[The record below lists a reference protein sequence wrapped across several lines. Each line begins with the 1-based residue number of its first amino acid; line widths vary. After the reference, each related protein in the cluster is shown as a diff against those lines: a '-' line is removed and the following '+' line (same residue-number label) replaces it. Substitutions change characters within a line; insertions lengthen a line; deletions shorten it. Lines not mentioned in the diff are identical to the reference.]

1 MLTYNTRQKPLA
13 LPAYGRNIQRMID
26 HCLTLEDREERNVCA
41 RTIIKTMATL
51 LPEIKNE
58 EGYEHK
64 LWDHLAIMSDFQLD
78 IDWPFDVIR
87 PDNLN
92 SLPDPVAYGKNP
104 IRYRHYGAVLPRLI
118 DTAASMEDCDER
130 NELIKLIANQMKKSL
145 LALTSDVEDA
155 KVFADLA
162 EMSHGAIIID
172 PASLQLHEYKI
183 APQPTGKKKKKKK

>member
-13 LPAYGRNIQRMID
+13 LPTYGRNIQRMID

-92 SLPDPVAYGKNP
+92 SLPDPVGYGKNP

-118 DTAASMEDCDER
+118 DTAATMEDGDER
-130 NELIKLIANQMKKSL
+130 NELVKLIANQMKKSL
-145 LALTSDVEDA
+145 LALTSDVDDA

>member
-64 LWDHLAIMSDFQLD
+64 LWDHLAIMSGFQLD

-92 SLPDPVAYGKNP
+92 SLPDPVGYGKNP

-118 DTAASMEDCDER
+118 DTAASMDNGEERDE
-130 NELIKLIANQMKKSL
+130 LVKLIANQMKKSL
-145 LALTSDVEDA
+145 LALTSDVDDA

-162 EMSHGAIIID
+162 EMSHGAIIVD

-183 APQPTGKKKKKKK
+183 APQTTGKKKKKKK

>member
-26 HCLTLEDREERNVCA
+26 HCLTIEDREERNVCA
-41 RTIIKTMATL
+41 RTIVKTMATL

-92 SLPDPVAYGKNP
+92 SLPDPVSYGKNH
-104 IRYRHYGAVLPRLI
+104 IRYRHYGAVLPRLV
-118 DTAASMEDCDER
+118 DTAAAMEDGEER
-130 NELIKLIANQMKKSL
+130 DELIKLIANQMKKSL
-145 LALTSDVEDA
+145 LALNNDVEDA

-162 EMSHGAIIID
+162 EMSHGAIIIA
-172 PASLQLHEYKI
+172 PEAMTLCEYKI
-183 APQPTGKKKKKKK
+183 APQTSGKKKKKKK

>member
-26 HCLTLEDREERNVCA
+26 HCLTIEDREERNVCA
-41 RTIIKTMATL
+41 HTIVKTMATL

-78 IDWPFDVIR
+78 IDWPFEVIR
-87 PDNLN
+87 PDNLH
-92 SLPDPVAYGKNP
+92 SLPDPVSYGKNQ

-118 DTAASMEDCDER
+118 DTAAAMENGDER
-130 NELIKLIANQMKKSL
+130 DELIRLVANQMKKSL
-145 LALTSDVEDA
+145 LALNNDVEDA

-172 PASLQLHEYKI
+172 PMSMPLREYKI

>member
-13 LPAYGRNIQRMID
+13 LPTYGRNIQRMID

-92 SLPDPVAYGKNP
+92 SLPDPVGYGKNP

-118 DTAASMEDCDER
+118 DTAATMEDGDER
-130 NELIKLIANQMKKSL
+130 NELVKLIANQMKKSL
-145 LALTSDVEDA
+145 LALTSDVDDA

-162 EMSHGAIIID
+162 EMSHGALIID

>member
-64 LWDHLAIMSDFQLD
+64 LWDHLAIMSGFQLD

-92 SLPDPVAYGKNP
+92 SLPDPVGYGKNP

-118 DTAASMEDCDER
+118 DTAAAMDNGEERDE
-130 NELIKLIANQMKKSL
+130 LVKLIANQMKKSL
-145 LALTSDVEDA
+145 LALTSDVDDA

-183 APQPTGKKKKKKK
+183 APQATGKKKKKKK